1 MITSLKEYMSLVEH
15 PAIDSRRAAVL
26 DEADAPTWHAIL
38 DARPDLSSDVAMNKK
53 LPTAIVDRLI
63 ATGCSR
69 TRAFIALKRS
79 LSQQQLLKLSCDED
93 DSVRALIAN
102 NRKTPRAILEQLLHD
117 ESQIVSEA
125 ASKQLGNH
133 GDGF

>member
-1 MITSLKEYMSLVEH
+1 
-15 PAIDSRRAAVL
+15 
-26 DEADAPTWHAIL
+26 
-38 DARPDLSSDVAMNKK
+38 MNKK

-69 TRAFIALKRS
+69 TRTIIALKHS
-79 LSQQQLLKLSCDED
+79 LSEQQLLKLSCDED

-117 ESQIVSEA
+117 ESPIVSEA
-125 ASKQLGNH
+125 AIKQLDNH
-133 GDGF
+133 RDGF

>member
-1 MITSLKEYMSLVEH
+1 
-15 PAIDSRRAAVL
+15 
-26 DEADAPTWHAIL
+26 
-38 DARPDLSSDVAMNKK
+38 MNKK

-69 TRAFIALKRS
+69 TRTIIALKRS
-79 LSQQQLLKLSCDED
+79 LSEQQLLKLSCDGD

-102 NRKTPRAILEQLLHD
+102 NRKTHRAILEQLLHD

-125 ASKQLGNH
+125 ASKQLDNH
-133 GDGF
+133 RDGF